1 MINFIKKNTFI
12 GCLFLI
18 TLTLGFVTFLTFI
31 DKSFLKLTD
40 QNLQFLLTGNIVLL
54 LVLFYTIFKEV
65 NSSLKIDV
73 DISGS
78 KANRKYITFFA
89 LFTLIPS
96 ILISLFSLFLLSF
109 ALDKYLD
116 KKITTAVNNSYEI
129 AKSYTEEVRT
139 KTQSEIIL
147 IAYDL
152 NKSINNR
159 NMFEVKRN

>member
-1 MINFIKKNTFI
+1 MFDFIKKNIFI
-12 GCLFLI
+12 ILLFTATLLI
-18 TLTLGFVTFLTFI
+18 AFITFLTFI
-31 DKSFLKLTD
+31 DKSFVKLSD
-40 QNLQFLLTGNIVLL
+40 QNLQFLLLLNSVLL
-54 LVLFYTIFKEV
+54 IGFFIVIFKDV
-65 NSSLKIDV
+65 RNSLKIDV
-73 DISGS
+73 DLSGP
-78 KANRKYITFFA
+78 KTNRKYITYFA

-129 AKSYTEEVRT
+129 AKSYTEEIRN

-152 NKSINNR
+152 NKSIN
-159 NMFEVKRN
+159 FLKS